1 MKNWRGLKLD
11 RKIYTEI
18 QNSDQLQ
25 LLKENIQHSEAIRPW
40 KYKDGL
46 LFFKQWVYLLHN
58 SPLVPSIIS
67 TVHNS
72 TQEGYHKTLHRI
84 AQDFYWQGM
93 KTFIQAFT
101 RQCLICQKH
110 KAKNLHPAGLLQP
123 LPIPLQTWSNISM
136 DFIEWLPTS
145 QGKSV
150 LLVMVDHFSMHAHLL
165 PIAHPY
171 TVVSVARLF
180 FDNIFK
186 LHGLPETI
194 EWFWCNVHKF
204 FLD

>member
-1 MKNWRGLKLD
+1 MLEKRIITLPQQHWLSKLMVFD
-11 RKIYTEI
+11 FAVAYRPGKKKKEADALSRRLEDQPSLASLFIPHLPLFDSIHTEI

-25 LLKENIQHSEAIRPW
+25 LLKENIQHSEAIGPW

-46 LFFKQWVYLLHN
+46 LFFKQRVYLLHN

-72 TQEGYHKTLHRI
+72 NHEGYHKTLHRI

-110 KAKNLHPAGLLQP
+110 KAENLHPAGLLQP

-136 DFIEWLPTS
+136 DFIE
-145 QGKSV
+145 
-150 LLVMVDHFSMHAHLL
+150 
-165 PIAHPY
+165 
-171 TVVSVARLF
+171 
-180 FDNIFK
+180 
-186 LHGLPETI
+186 
-194 EWFWCNVHKF
+194 
-204 FLD
+204 